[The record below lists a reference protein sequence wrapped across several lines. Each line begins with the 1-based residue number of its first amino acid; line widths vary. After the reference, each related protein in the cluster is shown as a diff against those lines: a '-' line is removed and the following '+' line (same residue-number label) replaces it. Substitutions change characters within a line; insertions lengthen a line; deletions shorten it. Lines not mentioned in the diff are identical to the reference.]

1 MKKKQLA
8 RVLTMAMTAGMLVPY
23 GAAAEEA
30 TEAETTGTEAAAG
43 EVKDPF
49 DYDYVSGDVDADLTI
64 YRYYADTD
72 KVNLDYAINK
82 MQEKYPNL
90 TFAMEHRT
98 DSDGSTLRTWA
109 AVGELPDIFEINSA
123 EVYKTLKDDGTLYV
137 VDNEVENTKFY
148 DLFSN
153 GEAAKEARTADDG
166 HQYGF
171 GCEASNL
178 GELFYNK
185 ELFDI
190 TVAKD
195 TQDINVTVV
204 AKQPTKLTVNVFGL
218 LADQKA
224 NGTITIKHTKLSG
237 FLADVALSDDFFT
250 GIYRRGTAA
259 GTGCSK

>member
-8 RVLTMAMTAGMLVPY
+8 WVLTMAMTAGMLVPY

-49 DYDYVSGDVDADLTI
+49 DYDYVSEDVDADLTI

-90 TFAMEHRT
+90 TFTMEHRT

-123 EVYKTLKDDGTLYV
+123 EVYML
-137 VDNEVENTKFY
+137 
-148 DLFSN
+148 
-153 GEAAKEARTADDG
+153 
-166 HQYGF
+166 
-171 GCEASNL
+171 
-178 GELFYNK
+178 
-185 ELFDI
+185 
-190 TVAKD
+190 
-195 TQDINVTVV
+195 
-204 AKQPTKLTVNVFGL
+204 L
-218 LADQKA
+218 LAKKVSPVRKQISVPVILFRLYYCSLEAFSASLTSCRCNAASTKPRNSGCGRFGRDLSSGCACVPMK
-224 NGTITIKHTKLSG
+224 NG
-237 FLADVALSDDFFT
+237 
-250 GIYRRGTAA
+250 
-259 GTGCSK
+259 

>member
-8 RVLTMAMTAGMLVPY
+8 WVLTMAMTAGMLVPY
-23 GAAAEEA
+23 GAAAEEV

-49 DYDYVSGDVDADLTI
+49 GYDYVSEDVDADLTI

-90 TFAMEHRT
+90 TFTMEHRT

-171 GCEASNL
+171 GCEASN
-178 GELFYNK
+178 
-185 ELFDI
+185 
-190 TVAKD
+190 
-195 TQDINVTVV
+195 
-204 AKQPTKLTVNVFGL
+204 
-218 LADQKA
+218 
-224 NGTITIKHTKLSG
+224 
-237 FLADVALSDDFFT
+237 
-250 GIYRRGTAA
+250 
-259 GTGCSK
+259 